1 MPGVPGFA
9 VVCSKCAKV
18 AGGGRGSVGND
29 GMGHLDE
36 LE

>member
-1 MPGVPGFA
+1 MPRILGFA
-9 VVCSKCAKV
+9 VIRSERAKV

>member
-1 MPGVPGFA
+1 MPRIPGFA
-9 VVCSKCAKV
+9 VIRSKRTKV

>member
-1 MPGVPGFA
+1 MPGVLGFA
-9 VVCSKCAKV
+9 VVCLERAKM

-36 LE
+36 SE